1 MLKSFKIDNKSI
13 NMRIDRWIKNN
24 IGQIPQ
30 ALIEKDLR
38 KGNIKINKKKSKSS
52 TKLKLNDEIFFYKYN
67 YEIFKKD
74 LKSKFIPNK
83 ETLKINENS
92 IIESNENF
100 VVINKLSGVSVQ
112 GGTKSKKNLID
123 IFSKSKIF
131 TDNKPFTVHRL
142 DKDTSGILII
152 AKNRSSAQLFTSL
165 FRLRK
170 VHKTYLALCNGELN
184 KDSGTLIHNLIRYDN
199 KKKITEKAIT
209 HYKLLDTNLNCSLL
223 ELKPITGRKHQIRKQ
238 LLEIGHPIVGD
249 RKYNLQE
256 FNSSVNKNLMLHA
269 YKIKFMIENKKFN
282 FKASLPS
289 YFLKSINAKKIKF
302 LNN

>member
-1 MLKSFKIDNKSI
+1 MMKF
-13 NMRIDRWIKNN
+13 
-24 IGQIPQ
+24 
-30 ALIEKDLR
+30 
-38 KGNIKINKKKSKSS
+38 
-52 TKLKLNDEIFFYKYN
+52 FFYKYN
-67 YEIFKKD
+67 YEIFKKN

>member
-52 TKLKLNDEIFFYKYN
+52 TKLQLNDEIIFYKYN
-67 YEIFKKD
+67 YEIYKKN

-249 RKYNLQE
+249 RKYYLQE

>member
-67 YEIFKKD
+67 YEIFKKN

>member
-52 TKLKLNDEIFFYKYN
+52 TKLQLNDEIIFYKYN
-67 YEIFKKD
+67 YEIFKKNI
-74 LKSKFIPNK
+74 KSKFIPNK

-249 RKYNLQE
+249 RKYYLQE

-289 YFLKSINAKKIKF
+289 YF
-302 LNN
+302 

>member
-67 YEIFKKD
+67 YEIFKKN

-184 KDSGTLIHNLIRYDN
+184 KDSGTLIHNLIRYDK